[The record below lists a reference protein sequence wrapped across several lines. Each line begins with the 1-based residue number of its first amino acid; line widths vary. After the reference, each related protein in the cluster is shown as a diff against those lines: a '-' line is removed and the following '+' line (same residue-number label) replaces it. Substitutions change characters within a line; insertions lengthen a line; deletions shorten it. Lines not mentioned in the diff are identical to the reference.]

1 MSTAPASEPA
11 ADAPVPAPR
20 SLAIAVVLTLII
32 PGAGHLYLRRW
43 LAALIWFVLAL
54 AAYSSFLVPGLI
66 LHALCLLSLAL
77 VRPRSLTAP
86 SSAPSAGA
94 APSAR

>member
-1 MSTAPASEPA
+1 M
-11 ADAPVPAPR
+11 
-20 SLAIAVVLTLII
+20 LIAVLLTLII

-43 LAALIWFVLAL
+43 LAGLVWLVLAL

-66 LHALCLLSLAL
+66 LHGLCLLSLAL
-77 VRPRSLTAP
+77 VRPAAVTAP
-86 SSAPSAGA
+86 GSAPSGGA